1 MRYWF
6 FTIHKTPKRAE
17 ASKEFVL
24 ETLNKHTAYFKELGK
39 QDKCLFAGPF
49 VDQTT
54 DMGGGIYSFQCETED
69 EARRLAERGVRFTQ
83 IFIRQ
88 WDQHGNLPRDIRRQC
103 GIIDQPCYALVQD
116 LKQRGLL
123 EDTLVIWGGEFGR
136 TIYCQGG
143 LTKANYGRDN
153 TVFQTTTGA
162 KYEITDLLYF
172 NIEALF
178 DYESEPVDGAENEDL
193 KLLVGFGLEFD

>member
-69 EARRLAERGVRFTQ
+69 EARRLA
-83 IFIRQ
+83 
-88 WDQHGNLPRDIRRQC
+88 DNDP
-103 GIIDQPCYALVQD
+103 LVAE
-116 LKQRGLL
+116 GLYSYRIL
-123 EDTLVIWGGEFGR
+123 EWRKVVPEGP
-136 TIYCQGG
+136 
-143 LTKANYGRDN
+143 N
-153 TVFQTTTGA
+153 
-162 KYEITDLLYF
+162 
-172 NIEALF
+172 
-178 DYESEPVDGAENEDL
+178 
-193 KLLVGFGLEFD
+193 